1 MAANPF
7 VQLGISLLLGL
18 LVGLQRQRAGSS
30 IGGIRTF
37 PLIAAFGTVCGLL
50 AIEHGGWTVAAGL
63 IAIAGGIFGLRIR
76 DRSNGSV
83 VRFLFGNGID
93 DQKREAWQ
101 RRFERAD
108 AVLSWLFIG
117 AGVLLVAAG
126 IATGNWVES

>member
-1 MAANPF
+1 MGQSGAD
-7 VQLGISLLLGL
+7 
-18 LVGLQRQRAGSS
+18 
-30 IGGIRTF
+30 
-37 PLIAAFGTVCGLL
+37 
-50 AIEHGGWTVAAGL
+50 TVAAEMVVFGL
-63 IAIAGGIFGLRIR
+63 IAIAGGIFGLRTR

-83 VRFLFGNGID
+83 AHFLFGNRID
-93 DQKREAWQ
+93 DQKREAWK